1 MTARREHSRGA
12 AKGGASAGGR
22 SGGSGAEQEIGWGLN
37 AEGERGEI
45 FLRRVLFSVA
55 VAVVGCMG
63 AWFLLTTVTWPG
75 DEPRSLSMVESATG
89 SFFTARLLEFRH
101 SESKQAA
108 VAALTSKAA
117 IRAAA
122 GDSEFHLYRLPGGRV
137 ALCVGRAESRDA
149 PELQR
154 LCREFQACSE
164 AGRRLFADVAVIEF
178 PQ

>member
-1 MTARREHSRGA
+1 MTARKEHSRGA
-12 AKGGASAGGR
+12 AKGGASAGGK
-22 SGGSGAEQEIGWGLN
+22 SGRNGAEREIGWGLS
-37 AEGERGEI
+37 AEGERDEI
-45 FLRRVLFSVA
+45 FLRRVLFSIA

-89 SFFTARLLEFRH
+89 SFFTVRLLHFSN
-101 SESKQAA
+101 SESKRTAA
-108 VAALTSKAA
+108 AELASKAA

-122 GDSEFHLYRLPGGRV
+122 GDSEFHLFRLPGERV
-137 ALCVGRAESRDA
+137 ALCVGRAERADA

-154 LCREFQACSE
+154 LFREFRACSE
-164 AGRRLFADVAVIEF
+164 GDRRLFADVAVIEF